1 MNELLADSNCRA
13 ARARPFDLRIGG
25 LHPLT
30 TVRLLSTIQNALVG
44 ECFGDFSLS
53 DLDRARFGSTSGFR
67 QFGTCQNVIGQFG
80 RDASRSLPFPHK
92 APSRSLANF
101 AGKVVPI
108 DSYIFTA
115 SPSRARALVA
125 SPAPLRSSSIA
136 ANHPRAVGCRC
147 SVGRGIH
154 LLDGSEVMVLGRRP
168 VSHAG
173 RCDAGYSA
181 TCHVTAHDPGA
192 REQQLFGER
201 PQRSRI
207 FLPSHRRQTKDRIL
221 QRNPCPHRVQLP
233 RNRKL
238 PAPVCPGAGCAVSL
252 ALGKNCEAERI
263 KGSGNK
269 GLPFHS
275 GWIRTLG
282 PVNTYRTAAT
292 GADFFEVKERG
303 AQCTR
308 RTSAT
313 RDAEIGKI
321 RPVPSGCG

>member
-1 MNELLADSNCRA
+1 MLEDCREAGSSDSLNQSCDVGLAQVFRKQSLEPRCLDAGAFPGTYLDC
-13 ARARPFDLRIGG
+13 LRRIISRIPG
-25 LHPLT
+25 L
-30 TVRLLSTIQNALVG
+30 RRLVG
-44 ECFGDFSLS
+44 LIRGDFSSS

-92 APSRSLANF
+92 AASRSLANF
-101 AGKVVPI
+101 AGKVMPI

-136 ANHPRAVGCRC
+136 ANHSRAVGCRC
-147 SVGRGIH
+147 FVGRGIH

-168 VSHAG
+168 VSRAG

-207 FLPSHRRQTKDRIL
+207 FLPSHRRQTKGRIL

-275 GWIRTLG
+275 GWIRTLAFRLG
-282 PVNTYRTAAT
+282 QISS
-292 GADFFEVKERG
+292 KEREVG
-303 AQCTR
+303 
-308 RTSAT
+308 
-313 RDAEIGKI
+313 
-321 RPVPSGCG
+321 